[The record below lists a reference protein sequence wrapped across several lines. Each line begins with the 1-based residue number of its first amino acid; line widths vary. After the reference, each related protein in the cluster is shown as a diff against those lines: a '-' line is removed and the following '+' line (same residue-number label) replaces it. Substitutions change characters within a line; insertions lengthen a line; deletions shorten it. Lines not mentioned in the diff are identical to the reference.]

1 MHYFNLEGKTAFI
14 TGASSGLGKQFA
26 ICLSNAGARVILSA
40 RRAEPLKMLSQKIN
54 KSIWMTMDVSDSAS
68 VQKTITELE
77 AKNEKVDICINA
89 AGVAKLTPVFDSSA
103 HHDFDRIIQTNIMG
117 AWYVTQAIANH
128 MKKYSLSGSIINI
141 ASVNGANRLREEL
154 SGYAASKAAVIQMTK
169 ALVGELSKAN
179 IRINC
184 IVPGLFH
191 TPLTDYKLNT
201 DSAKEEM
208 AQQIPLRFVGTPA
221 DLDGTILYLA
231 SNEASRYVTGS
242 CLVVDGGVSWGGV

>member
-1 MHYFNLEGKTAFI
+1 MNYFNLQGKTALI

-26 ICLSNAGARVILSA
+26 ICLANAGARVILSA
-40 RRAEPLKMLSQKIN
+40 RRSEPLKFLSGQIKQ
-54 KSIWMTMDVSDSAS
+54 SIWITMDVSDSDS

-77 AKNEKVDICINA
+77 TQEEKIDICINA
-89 AGVAKLTPVFDSSA
+89 AGVAKLTPIFDA
-103 HHDFDRIIQTNIMG
+103 TDYHDFERIIQTNVMG
-117 AWYVTQAIANH
+117 TWYVTHAIANH

-184 IVPGLFH
+184 IAPGLFH
-191 TPLTDYKLNT
+191 TPLTDYKLHT
-201 DSAKEEM
+201 EAAREEM
-208 AQQIPLRFVGTPA
+208 SKKIPLRFVA
-221 DLDGTILYLA
+221 DVSDLDSTILYLA
-231 SNEASRYVTGS
+231 SNDASRYVTGT
-242 CLVVDGGVSWGGV
+242 CLTVDGGVSWGGS